1 MFQNFTIKQRLVIL
15 ATLAI
20 ISIIGIVAYIMMS
33 YNSVMN
39 ESFAT
44 YNKKIVQIDTARH
57 AEVELK
63 IQVQAWKNLL
73 LRGNNADDYAKHYQ
87 EFVEANSV
95 IKKEMNALLE
105 LNTKALTKSAIEA
118 FLSDYETLQGEYK
131 EALVIFKNE
140 GFEARH
146 ADKIM
151 RGKDRTASEKLDALV
166 EDYKTI
172 LKEAVA
178 QIEEEKS
185 SLMTKSLLFAVVAL
199 ILPSVLIIAIASS
212 ILKPIKELNT
222 IAHDLAV
229 GEGNLTAR
237 INIKGQDEIAR
248 TADYINTFIEKV
260 QTLIS
265 NAKQTSGENASV
277 AEELMQTTREVGKRS
292 EDALSIVQ
300 STNHNGQKM
309 KEVLHTLTN
318 YAEQT
323 QQQMVEGSSS
333 LAKAGQIIHTFTAQI
348 QSTSQ
353 TEVEL
358 SERLN
363 QLTRDAE
370 QVKQVLTIIS
380 DIAEQTNLLALN
392 AAIEAARAGEHGRG
406 FAVVADEVRK
416 LAERTQ
422 KSLSEIDVTISTMVQ
437 SIMDSSD
444 RMNRNSRQ
452 MVELSQK
459 SDEVDHILLET
470 SSSTTAATASVNTS
484 TDITKTVVS
493 DIEQLIS
500 QIANLS
506 SIFDSNTRSVEEIA
520 GASDHLLRLTGNLDR
535 KLGEFRT

>member
-1 MFQNFTIKQRLVIL
+1 MFQNYTIKQRLMIL
-15 ATLAI
+15 AALSI
-20 ISIIGIVAYIMMS
+20 GSIIGIVVYVIMS
-33 YNSVMN
+33 CNSVMS
-39 ESFAT
+39 ESFET

-73 LRGNNADDYAKHYQ
+73 LRGDDPKDYDKYKAEMADADEHVVA
-87 EFVEANSV
+87 EM
-95 IKKEMNALLE
+95 KKLLE
-105 LNTKALTKSAIEA
+105 INTKPETKVDIEA
-118 FLSDYETLQGEYK
+118 FNTEYETYK
-131 EALVIFKNE
+131 SEMLKALDAFNAE
-140 GFEARH
+140 GQDPRH
-146 ADKIM
+146 ADKMM
-151 RGKDRTASEKLDALV
+151 RGKDRKASELLEKLV
-166 EDYKTI
+166 KDYKEV
-172 LKEAVA
+172 LDHAVE
-178 QIEEEKS
+178 QIEEEKA
-185 SLMTKSLLFAVVAL
+185 SLMSASLIFAAL
-199 ILPSVLIIAIASS
+199 AVLALAVLVMIIASS
-212 ILKPIKELNT
+212 ILKPIEELNA

-237 INIKGQDEIAR
+237 INIKGDDEIVHA
-248 TADYINTFIEKV
+248 AGNINTFIEKV
-260 QTLIS
+260 QTLIGS
-265 NAKQTSGENASV
+265 AKQTSGENASV

-292 EDALSIVQ
+292 EDALAIVQ
-300 STNHNGQKM
+300 STNDNGQKM
-309 KEVLHTLTN
+309 KEVLHTLTS

-323 QQQMVEGSSS
+323 QSQIVEGSNS
-333 LAKAGQIIHTFTAQI
+333 LAKAGEIIHTFTAQI

-358 SERLN
+358 SERLD

-459 SDEVDHILLET
+459 SDQVDHILSET
-470 SSSTTAATASVNTS
+470 SSSTNAATESVNTS
-484 TDITKTVVS
+484 TSITKNVVN
-493 DIEQLIS
+493 DIEHLIT

-506 SIFDSNTRSVEEIA
+506 SVFDSNTRSVEEIA
-520 GASDHLLRLTGNLDR
+520 GASDHLLRLTDALDR
-535 KLGEFRT
+535 KLGTFRT